1 MQTLTAAPELLA
13 INDIE
18 HQPVGGKAH
27 GLAKLVSIGLT
38 VPDAFVIINAQQDI
52 EIEQLADFYQSIG
65 SGLVAVRSSAI
76 GEDGVDSSFAG
87 QYETILNVEGM
98 TALKQAIN
106 QCVASLDSSHASAYK
121 QEQTDINEA
130 AMCVV
135 IQRMVQPKAA
145 GVLFTADPVSGRHDR
160 LVIDAVSGLG
170 EALVSGEVTPD
181 HYELNLNNELC
192 QQELSGDLP
201 LLNSGH
207 LKALADGAR
216 TASNKLTAH
225 LDMEWAIDSDDNLY
239 WLQAR
244 PVTTLSSDL
253 NEFDTSINQNDV
265 ITRCNVG
272 EMMPGAV
279 CPLTFSVQGRAI
291 ENGMQH
297 MHVCWGVRPK
307 ITQEWTQ
314 LNMFFGHMF
323 LNMSGGMKSAS
334 YVSINTAETMAQ
346 SLCGRPIA
354 ELKEPDFQ
362 APLWQRWY
370 GNYKFLRY
378 CLAAK
383 KTIQEFEQR
392 FERLDVALLDDF
404 QVMITNL
411 DNMLPWLNEI
421 TEVHLRSSAYS
432 GLMEGVVQGIV
443 SEGQRPPT
451 TQQQA
456 EAAKL
461 FAGASDVESA
471 LLVAQL
477 DSVVDQ
483 IAAHPEGYKVFAKG
497 DSEAALRWLNS
508 NASTTAGIAFV
519 DFLARHGHRSY
530 RELCLREQ
538 GWIDRPI
545 AVVET
550 MQAALNAR
558 ASGNY
563 SVKKISTI
571 NFTTLSRA
579 LRWLLP
585 KAHFAIRQR
594 EHTKSMMVMATHR
607 LKRGYRHLGILLEQ
621 AGHLSDADLVFFLT
635 HEELKTFCLA
645 PDVASDKLAKQ
656 RRVALSFHE
665 KMEFD
670 DIYVGKPEPVV
681 YQASKS
687 ANEGELIG
695 RPVSLGV
702 VEGYARVATTLTE
715 AAGLQPGEILITP
728 ITDVG
733 WTPYFSSIAGLATDV
748 GSAVSHGAVIAREY
762 GLPAIVNLRTATKV
776 FVTGDY
782 VRLDADHGSLSRID
796 PPSKS

>member
-1 MQTLTAAPELLA
+1 
-13 INDIE
+13 
-18 HQPVGGKAH
+18 
-27 GLAKLVSIGLT
+27 
-38 VPDAFVIINAQQDI
+38 
-52 EIEQLADFYQSIG
+52 
-65 SGLVAVRSSAI
+65 
-76 GEDGVDSSFAG
+76 
-87 QYETILNVEGM
+87 
-98 TALKQAIN
+98 
-106 QCVASLDSSHASAYK
+106 
-121 QEQTDINEA
+121 
-130 AMCVV
+130 
-135 IQRMVQPKAA
+135 
-145 GVLFTADPVSGRHDR
+145 
-160 LVIDAVSGLG
+160 
-170 EALVSGEVTPD
+170 
-181 HYELNLNNELC
+181 
-192 QQELSGDLP
+192 
-201 LLNSGH
+201 
-207 LKALADGAR
+207 
-216 TASNKLTAH
+216 
-225 LDMEWAIDSDDNLY
+225 
-239 WLQAR
+239 
-244 PVTTLSSDL
+244 
-253 NEFDTSINQNDV
+253 
-265 ITRCNVG
+265 
-272 EMMPGAV
+272 
-279 CPLTFSVQGRAI
+279 
-291 ENGMQH
+291 
-297 MHVCWGVRPK
+297 
-307 ITQEWTQ
+307 
-314 LNMFFGHMF
+314 
-323 LNMSGGMKSAS
+323 
-334 YVSINTAETMAQ
+334 
-346 SLCGRPIA
+346 
-354 ELKEPDFQ
+354 
-362 APLWQRWY
+362 
-370 GNYKFLRY
+370 
-378 CLAAK
+378 
-383 KTIQEFEQR
+383 
-392 FERLDVALLDDF
+392 
-404 QVMITNL
+404 MITNL
-411 DNMLPWLNEI
+411 DDMLPWLNEI

-443 SEGQRPPT
+443 SEGQHPPS

-477 DSVVDQ
+477 DSVADQ

-497 DSEAALRWLNS
+497 DSEAALIWLQS
-508 NASTTAGIAFV
+508 DASTTAGMAFM

-530 RELCLREQ
+530 RELCLREK

-571 NFTTLSRA
+571 DFSTLSRA

-621 AGHLSDADLVFFLT
+621 AGHLSDADLVFFFT
-635 HEELKTFCLA
+635 HEELKAFCLA

-670 DIYVGKPEPVV
+670 DIYVGNPEPVI

-687 ANEGELIG
+687 AKEGELIG

-702 VEGYARVATTLTE
+702 VEGYARVATTLSE

-796 PPSKS
+796 PPSND